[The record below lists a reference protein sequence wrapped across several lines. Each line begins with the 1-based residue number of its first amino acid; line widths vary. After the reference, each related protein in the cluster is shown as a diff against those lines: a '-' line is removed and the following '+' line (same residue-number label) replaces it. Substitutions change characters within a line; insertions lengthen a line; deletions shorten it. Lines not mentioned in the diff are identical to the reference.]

1 LRYSWPIAG
10 LLITST
16 LRILPAHARASSN
29 WNYMEQTQIDWLP
42 YGQQAFDAAT
52 IHKRPLFVFIYAD
65 WCGWCQ
71 QFEQRTL
78 ETGPIRRRL
87 KDDYVPVAIDY
98 EKEKELAKKLGARLV
113 PTTLLLS
120 PQGKKL
126 VRFYGL
132 LKPEELSETL
142 DQTRDMW
149 RRGVLPNEEFGN
161 EETCCPLPD

>member
-1 LRYSWPIAG
+1 
-10 LLITST
+10 
-16 LRILPAHARASSN
+16 
-29 WNYMEQTQIDWLP
+29 MDQTQIDWRP

-52 IHKRPLFVFIYAD
+52 INKRPLFVFIFAD

-71 QFEQRTL
+71 QYEQKTL

-87 KDDYVPVAIDY
+87 TNDYVPVAIDY
-98 EKEKELAKKLGARLV
+98 EEEKELAKKLGARLV
-113 PTTLLLS
+113 PTTLLIS

-132 LKPEELSETL
+132 LKQEDLSETL
-142 DQTRDMW
+142 DQILDRW